1 MLSVSGAT
9 TFILEW
15 TTLRE
20 AISRELRTRIIQG
33 RLPGETRL
41 AEPELAREFGVGRTP
56 LREALI
62 ALKRDGF
69 LTSSTC
75 RGFSVQTLSPDEV
88 QEIYPIYSL
97 LAGFALTLCPPLGR
111 RQRLELESLNEQV
124 RACMDIEDEAKRA
137 EVRVPL
143 DRRWHRLLIAECPN
157 RKLRDMLAVLNDQ
170 LLRCEYTYCMSRVSP
185 LISFEEHQAIMEA
198 MARGEPEIAA
208 KAMQAHWNAAVERL
222 VPGMGDGTTK
232 RNDEAT
238 AVRRAT
244 NEK

>member
-1 MLSVSGAT
+1 MLDVSGAT
-9 TFILEW
+9 TFILER

-33 RLPGETRL
+33 TLPGGMRL
-41 AEPELAREFGVGRTP
+41 AEAELAREFGVSRTP
-56 LREALI
+56 LRGALI
-62 ALKRDGF
+62 ALERDRL

-75 RGFSVQTLSPDEV
+75 RDFSVRTLSPDEV
-88 QEIYPIYSL
+88 PEIYPIYNL
-97 LAGFALTLCPPLGR
+97 LAGFALTPCPPLGH

-143 DRRWHRLLIAECPN
+143 DRRWQRLLIAECPN

-170 LLRCEYTYCMSRVSP
+170 LLRYEYAYCVSGVSP

-198 MARGEPEIAA
+198 MVRGEREIAA

-244 NEK
+244 DEK